1 MRAGL
6 KRCIQVLALMVT
18 APVYSVYRVLVL
30 VADADATF
38 QSFSQ
43 AFSLIPGTT
52 GKYLRAAFYRLA
64 CPGTDQNI
72 SVGFLTV
79 FSHRDTTIGSGVY
92 IGPQCN
98 IGKCR
103 IGANTLIGS
112 GVHIVSGKRQHEYSD
127 PHRPIQQQGGH
138 FEKIEIGEDCW
149 LGNQAL
155 VMANVGDHAIVAAG
169 SLVNRPTAPYDIV
182 AGNPAR
188 TVGSRAPGRTE
199 PKP

>member
-155 VMANVGDHAIVAAG
+155 VMAQC
-169 SLVNRPTAPYDIV
+169 R
-182 AGNPAR
+182 
-188 TVGSRAPGRTE
+188 
-199 PKP
+199 